1 MRSTGDPASVLVVD
15 DERDVAEMYAD
26 YLATDGG
33 FDPTVAA
40 GGEAAVER
48 VDETVDV
55 VLLDRRMPGLSGDEV
70 LRHLRNVGYDC
81 AVGMVTAVAPD
92 ADVVDLPFDLYLVK
106 PVDYEELVAAT
117 RTLARVRNYEQAV
130 REEFTIARK
139 CALLRDHLPASELAD
154 SPAYDRLRERYES
167 VSAETDAVV
176 DEMDVTDVRRTLG
189 RI

>member
-1 MRSTGDPASVLVVD
+1 
-15 DERDVAEMYAD
+15 
-26 YLATDGG
+26 
-33 FDPTVAA
+33 
-40 GGEAAVER
+40 
-48 VDETVDV
+48 V

-117 RTLARVRNYEQAV
+117 RTLARVRSYEDAV
-130 REEFTIARK
+130 REEFTLARK
-139 CALLRDHLPASELAD
+139 CALLRDHLPESELAD

-167 VSAETDAVV
+167 VAAETDAVV
-176 DEMDVTDVRRTLG
+176 DEMDVVDVRRTLA